1 VLGGHDLAG
10 DRVDVHLFHAAA
22 ARNFELVRIDQLLVL
37 TLELDRSCA
46 PLGTRPIWSPD
57 GRSITFAAE
66 DQGSLGVY
74 RVGTGDGAP
83 PVRLID
89 GERMVTGFSLS
100 ADGSRVAFAA
110 TDPVTPA
117 EVFVASGDGGGERP
131 LTDMNRAWR
140 DEVTLERPPDA
151 AATADR
157 ERRLALT
164 MRRQP

>member
-1 VLGGHDLAG
+1 VASGGG
-10 DRVDVHLFHAAA
+10 TPRC
-22 ARNFELVRIDQLLVL
+22 L

-66 DQGSLGVY
+66 DQGALGSIASG
-74 RVGTGDGAP
+74 RGRRAAGA
-83 PVRLID
+83 VID
-89 GERMVTGFSLS
+89 GERVVTGFSLS
-100 ADGSRVAFAA
+100 ADGGRIAFAA

-140 DEVTLERPPDA
+140 DEV
-151 AATADR
+151 
-157 ERRLALT
+157 ALGGRSASASSARAFRST
-164 MRRQP
+164 SG